1 MSTLGIPTKISI
13 LLVDESRMMLKT
25 MTDIVAAA
33 ADMRVAGTAT
43 TGQDGMRRALELE
56 PDAILMDINFSDADG
71 IQVAFSLSSRLPN
84 TSIVITTAE
93 DSSAMVQR
101 AMLAG
106 AQAYLT
112 KPLQP
117 ELVLQTI
124 RDVRERHRERLSRML
139 SVSRQDKDRDDVEQI
154 EHRGRRIVVFGAKG
168 GVGKTTIAA
177 NLALALRLRTG
188 KEVVAVDANF
198 YFGDLGLHLNVASK
212 LSIVDLIPYAND
224 MDSSVLNR
232 VMAVHPSGLRVLVA
246 PPRPEQAELVKVEH
260 LNRLLTALP
269 RVFDFVIIDSQHHY
283 DDIMLAALDDAN
295 MILVVMTPEIGA
307 VRNTKHFLRLANI
320 LGYGRDR
327 VMLVLNRA
335 DSNVGINL
343 AEIEKALGVDS
354 VMPVPSGGRSV
365 SVAVNEGNPLV
376 SNNSKNTWAKAII
389 EIADQVERR
398 LAGTA

>member
-1 MSTLGIPTKISI
+1 MSTLGIPTKISV

-33 ADMRVAGTAT
+33 ADMRVVGTAT

-71 IQVAFSLSSRLPN
+71 IQIAFSLSSRLPN

-398 LAGTA
+398 LASTA